1 MFKLMTK
8 DLTEGKPLPLILG
21 FSLPLL
27 GGYVFQQFYNVVDTV
42 IVGKFLGKECLAA
55 LGATGSVN
63 FLIIGFC
70 MGICSGFSIPIA
82 QKYGAKDYKTMRQF
96 VASSIYLGI
105 FFSIVLTILTL
116 LFCRPLLRLMLT
128 PENIIGAAS
137 DYISIIFAGIPVVF
151 LYNILAGILRSLGD
165 SKTPL
170 LFLIISSVL
179 NIFLDLLF
187 IIVFKLGV
195 KGAALATVL
204 SQGVSGILCLV
215 YMYKKFDILR
225 LNKDDR
231 KIRTNHFVVLCG
243 NGVPMGLQY
252 SITAI
257 GSVILQSSVNSL
269 GSDVVAAVAA
279 AQKINIF
286 FCCPFDALG
295 TTMATW
301 GGQNLGARK
310 LERLKSGLY
319 ACCFLGFIY
328 SILGFIIML
337 LFGDTLGLL
346 FVSSSEVQILENI
359 GLFLIIVSIFYF
371 SLALVNIVR
380 FLIQGMGFSSL
391 AIMSG
396 VLEMIAR
403 TVTALFFVTIFGYLG
418 VCFASPF
425 AWILADCFLIPAF
438 IWCYKKLQK
447 EW

>member
-1 MFKLMTK
+1 MFNLMTK
-8 DLTEGKPLPLILG
+8 DLTEGKPLTLILG

-42 IVGKFLGKECLAA
+42 IVGRFLGKESLAA

-82 QKYGAKDYKTMRQF
+82 QKYGAKDYKTMRQM
-96 VASSIYLGI
+96 VASTIHLGV
-105 FFSIVLTILTL
+105 FFSIVVTTLTL

-128 PENIIGAAS
+128 PENIIGPAS

-170 LFLIISSVL
+170 IFLIISSVL

-187 IIVFKLGV
+187 ILVFNFGV
-195 KGAALATVL
+195 KGAAIATVL
-204 SQGVSGILCLV
+204 SQGVSGILCLI
-215 YMYKKFDILR
+215 YMHKNFEILR
-225 LNKDDR
+225 LRKDDR
-231 KIRTNHFVVLCG
+231 KIRTNHLLVLCA

-257 GSVILQSSVNSL
+257 GSVILQTSVNSL

-328 SILGFIIML
+328 SILGFLIMF

-346 FVSSSEVQILENI
+346 FVSSSEVEILEDI
-359 GLFLIIVSIFYF
+359 RLFLVIVSSFYF
-371 SLALVNIVR
+371 LLALVNIVR

-403 TVTALFFVTIFGYLG
+403 TVTGVFVVTTFGYLG

-425 AWILADCFLIPAF
+425 AWLLADCFLIPAF